1 MSIWNSLLEA
11 LIPSQQSGESAATYR
26 WRQIVAASILIMA
39 VSIMVT
45 NALIWGVGQPF
56 YPGFAGKTQLNAVQT
71 QVNDIRLD
79 QITRNLKDAKTAEC
93 VAQQQGNMVA
103 LKFAQDEVQTAYDAY
118 FAITKIAPRIP
129 GCDELVLATPQAPR
143 SP

>member
-1 MSIWNSLLEA
+1 MGILGDLLEA
-11 LIPSQQSGESAATYR
+11 LLPSQQNGESKAAYR
-26 WRQIVAASILIMA
+26 WRQIVAGTIVVLL
-39 VSIMVT
+39 VSVVGT

-56 YPGFAGKTQLNAVQT
+56 YPGFAGKEQLNSVQT

-93 VAQQQGNMVA
+93 VAQQQGNAVA
-103 LKFAQDEVQTAYDAY
+103 LKFAQEEVQTAYDAY
-118 FAITKIAPRIP
+118 FAITRIAPRIP